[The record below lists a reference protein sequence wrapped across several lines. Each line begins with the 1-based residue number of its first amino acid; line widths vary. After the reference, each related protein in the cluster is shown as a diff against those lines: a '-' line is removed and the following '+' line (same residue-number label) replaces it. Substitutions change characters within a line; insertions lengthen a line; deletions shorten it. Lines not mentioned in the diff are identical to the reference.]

1 MLFVLKKIVL
11 RIGGMTC
18 SACSSGLEKYLSR
31 QEGVSSASVNL
42 VLSLA
47 TIEYE
52 NLSKKDLERFVK
64 EAGFQSLGEFKG
76 VEDLESKKEDKT
88 KYIVLGILILIM
100 MYLGMGE
107 MLGLPT
113 IPFLN
118 MDYPVLLSSVLL
130 LITIV
135 YLIFGFD
142 ILKSG
147 FTNLI
152 HRMPNMD
159 TLVLFSVFFSLA
171 YSLFGYVQIIL
182 GNLSYMH
189 HLYFESAA
197 MVLYFVK
204 LGRYIESFSKDQ
216 TKSAIRKLVQITP
229 SKAIVKDG
237 EKLTEVTIDEVST
250 GDTLVCRAGDKV
262 AVDGTVTSG
271 KTYVDESFITGES
284 APVLKTSGSK
294 VIAGSICYD
303 GYIEYS
309 AEKIGKESTISEI
322 VTMVVDAT
330 NTKSKVQKMADR
342 ISGYFVPIILAIAIV
357 TFILS
362 YLLGCSFSVS
372 FTHFVTVLVVAC
384 PCALG
389 LAVPLVVV
397 VSNGLCAEK
406 GLFLRNGEVL
416 ERAKTI
422 DTIVLDKTGTLTQGK
437 LRVYEFQND
446 SNLTDAEFLNVV
458 ANLESFS
465 SHPIHTAFDVT
476 KKLDVSHFKELSGMG
491 ILAKINDDEYYLGN
505 HKILTRL
512 KLKNRYQTKE
522 DNYSKS
528 GCSIIYVVQ
537 NKKLIGIIGVKDTVR
552 EESKEA
558 IREFM
563 RRGIDVVMLTGDHE
577 GVANQIAKEVGIRHV
592 ISDVLSKE
600 KASYIEKLKQD
611 GNRVIMVGDGIND
624 APALVASSIGISIN
638 QGTDVAMDS
647 ADVILMN
654 NNLSNIIDFI
664 DISKHS
670 YHIIWQNL
678 FWAFFYNALMIPIA
692 AGLLLPLG
700 IAMNPMVASIAMT
713 ISSLTVVMNSL
724 RLRRWKNERN

>member
-1 MLFVLKKIVL
+1 MKKIVL

-362 YLLGCSFSVS
+362 YLLGCSFLVS

-476 KKLDVSHFKELSGMG
+476 KKLDVSHFEELSGMG

-522 DNYSKS
+522 DDYSKA

-592 ISDVLSKE
+592 ISDVLPKE

-611 GNRVIMVGDGIND
+611 GKHVIMVGDGIND

-664 DISKHS
+664 DISKRS

-692 AGLLLPLG
+692 AGFLSPLG
-700 IAMNPMVASIAMT
+700 ITMNPMVASIAMT

>member
-1 MLFVLKKIVL
+1 MKKVVL

-476 KKLDVSHFKELSGMG
+476 KKLDVSHFEELSGMG
-491 ILAKINDDEYYLGN
+491 ILAKINDEYYLGN

-522 DNYSKS
+522 DDYSKA
-528 GCSIIYVVQ
+528 GCSIVYVVQ

-558 IREFM
+558 IREFK
-563 RRGIDVVMLTGDHE
+563 RREIDVVMLTGDHE

-592 ISDVLSKE
+592 ISDVLPKE

-611 GNRVIMVGDGIND
+611 GKHVIMVGDGIND

-664 DISKHS
+664 DISKRS

-692 AGLLLPLG
+692 AGLLSPLG
-700 IAMNPMVASIAMT
+700 ITMNPMVASIAMT

>member
-1 MLFVLKKIVL
+1 MKKIVL

-362 YLLGCSFSVS
+362 YLLGCSFLVS

-476 KKLDVSHFKELSGMG
+476 KKLDVSHFEELSGMG

-522 DNYSKS
+522 DDYSKA

-558 IREFM
+558 IHEFM
-563 RRGIDVVMLTGDHE
+563 HRGIDVVMLTGDHE

-592 ISDVLSKE
+592 ISDVLPKE

-611 GNRVIMVGDGIND
+611 GKHVIMVGDGIND

-664 DISKHS
+664 DISKRS

-692 AGLLLPLG
+692 AGLLSPLG
-700 IAMNPMVASIAMT
+700 ITMNPMVASIAMT

>member
-1 MLFVLKKIVL
+1 MKKIVL

-229 SKAIVKDG
+229 SKAILKDG

-250 GDTLVCRAGDKV
+250 GDTSVCRAGDKV

-342 ISGYFVPIILAIAIV
+342 ISSYFVPIILAIAIV

-476 KKLDVSHFKELSGMG
+476 KKLDVSHFEELSGMG

-522 DNYSKS
+522 DNYSKA

-592 ISDVLSKE
+592 ISDVLPKE

-664 DISKHS
+664 DISKRS

-692 AGLLLPLG
+692 AGLLSPLG
-700 IAMNPMVASIAMT
+700 ITMNPMVASIAMT

>member
-1 MLFVLKKIVL
+1 MKKIVL

-118 MDYPVLLSSVLL
+118 MDYPVLLSSVLF

-159 TLVLFSVFFSLA
+159 TLVLFSVFFSLV

-446 SNLTDAEFLNVV
+446 SNLSDAEFLNVV

-476 KKLDVSHFKELSGMG
+476 KKLDVSHFEELSGMG

-522 DNYSKS
+522 DNYSKA

-558 IREFM
+558 IREFK

-592 ISDVLSKE
+592 ISDVLPKE

-611 GNRVIMVGDGIND
+611 GKHVIMVGDGIND

-664 DISKHS
+664 DISKQS

-700 IAMNPMVASIAMT
+700 ITMNPMVASIAMT

>member
-1 MLFVLKKIVL
+1 MKKIVL

-52 NLSKKDLERFVK
+52 NLNKKDLERFVK

-476 KKLDVSHFKELSGMG
+476 KKLDVSHFEELSGMG

-522 DNYSKS
+522 DDYSKAC
-528 GCSIIYVVQ
+528 CSIIYVVQ

-563 RRGIDVVMLTGDHE
+563 HRGIDVVMLTGDHE

-592 ISDVLSKE
+592 ISDVLPKE

-611 GNRVIMVGDGIND
+611 GKHVIMVGDGIND

-664 DISKHS
+664 DISKRS

-692 AGLLLPLG
+692 AGLLSPLG
-700 IAMNPMVASIAMT
+700 ITMNPMVASIAMT

>member
-1 MLFVLKKIVL
+1 MKKIVL

-88 KYIVLGILILIM
+88 KYIVLGILIFIM

-303 GYIEYS
+303 GYIEYR

-330 NTKSKVQKMADR
+330 NTKSKVQKMADC

-476 KKLDVSHFKELSGMG
+476 KKLDVSHFEELSGMG
-491 ILAKINDDEYYLGN
+491 ILAKINNDEYYLGN

-522 DNYSKS
+522 DDYSKA

-558 IREFM
+558 IREFK

-592 ISDVLSKE
+592 ISDVLPKE

-611 GNRVIMVGDGIND
+611 GKHVIMVGDGIND

-664 DISKHS
+664 DISKRS

-692 AGLLLPLG
+692 AGLLSPLG
-700 IAMNPMVASIAMT
+700 ITMNPMVASIAMT

>member
-1 MLFVLKKIVL
+1 MKKIVL

-118 MDYPVLLSSVLL
+118 MDYPVLLSSVLF

-147 FTNLI
+147 FMNLI

-229 SKAIVKDG
+229 SKAILKDG

-446 SNLTDAEFLNVV
+446 SNFSNVEFLNVV

-476 KKLDVSHFKELSGMG
+476 KKLDVSHFEELSGMG

-522 DNYSKS
+522 DNYSKA

-592 ISDVLSKE
+592 ISDVLPKE

-611 GNRVIMVGDGIND
+611 GKHVIMVGDGIND

-664 DISKHS
+664 DISKQS

-700 IAMNPMVASIAMT
+700 ITMNPMVASIAMT

>member
-1 MLFVLKKIVL
+1 MKKIVL

-31 QEGVSSASVNL
+31 QEGVSFASVNL

-216 TKSAIRKLVQITP
+216 TKTAIRKLVQITP

-446 SNLTDAEFLNVV
+446 SNLSDAEFLNVV

-476 KKLDVSHFKELSGMG
+476 KKLDVSHFEELSGMG

-522 DNYSKS
+522 DDYSKA

-558 IREFM
+558 IREFK

-592 ISDVLSKE
+592 ISDVLPKE

-611 GNRVIMVGDGIND
+611 GKHVIMVGDGIND

-664 DISKHS
+664 DISKRS

-692 AGLLLPLG
+692 AGLLSPLG
-700 IAMNPMVASIAMT
+700 ITMNPMVASIAMT

>member
-1 MLFVLKKIVL
+1 MKKIVL

-113 IPFLN
+113 ILFLN

-250 GDTLVCRAGDKV
+250 GETLVCRAGDKV

-294 VIAGSICYD
+294 VIAGSICYN

-446 SNLTDAEFLNVV
+446 SNLSDAEFLNVV

-476 KKLDVSHFKELSGMG
+476 KKLDVSHFEELSGMG

-522 DNYSKS
+522 DNYSKA

-563 RRGIDVVMLTGDHE
+563 RRGIDIVMLTGDHE

-592 ISDVLSKE
+592 ISDVLPKE

-664 DISKHS
+664 DISKQS

-700 IAMNPMVASIAMT
+700 ITMNPMVASIAMT

>member
-1 MLFVLKKIVL
+1 MKKIVL

-31 QEGVSSASVNL
+31 QEGVSFASVNL

-147 FTNLI
+147 FMNLI

-446 SNLTDAEFLNVV
+446 SNLSDAEFLNVV

-476 KKLDVSHFKELSGMG
+476 KKLDVSHFEELSGMG

-522 DNYSKS
+522 DNYSKA

-558 IREFM
+558 IREFK

-592 ISDVLSKE
+592 ISDVLPKE

-611 GNRVIMVGDGIND
+611 GKHVIMVGDGIND

-664 DISKHS
+664 DISKRS

-692 AGLLLPLG
+692 VGLLSPLG
-700 IAMNPMVASIAMT
+700 ITMNPMVASIAMT

>member
-1 MLFVLKKIVL
+1 MKKIVL

-31 QEGVSSASVNL
+31 QEDVSSASVNL

-76 VEDLESKKEDKT
+76 IEDLESKKEDKT

-118 MDYPVLLSSVLL
+118 MDYSVLLSSVLL

-446 SNLTDAEFLNVV
+446 SNLSDAEFLNVV

-465 SHPIHTAFDVT
+465 SHPIHTAFDVI
-476 KKLDVSHFKELSGMG
+476 KKLDVSHFEELSGMG

-522 DNYSKS
+522 DNYSKA

-558 IREFM
+558 IRGFM

-592 ISDVLSKE
+592 ISDVLPKE

-611 GNRVIMVGDGIND
+611 GKHVIMVGDGIND

-664 DISKHS
+664 DISKQS

-700 IAMNPMVASIAMT
+700 ITMNPMVASIAMT

>member
-1 MLFVLKKIVL
+1 MKKIVL

-372 FTHFVTVLVVAC
+372 FTHFVTALVVAC

-476 KKLDVSHFKELSGMG
+476 KKLDVSHFEELSGMG

-522 DNYSKS
+522 DDYSKA

-563 RRGIDVVMLTGDHE
+563 HRGIDVVMLTGDHE

-592 ISDVLSKE
+592 ISDVLPKE

-611 GNRVIMVGDGIND
+611 GKHVIMVGDGIND

-664 DISKHS
+664 DISKQS

-700 IAMNPMVASIAMT
+700 ITMNPMVASIAMT

>member
-1 MLFVLKKIVL
+1 MKKIVL

-446 SNLTDAEFLNVV
+446 SNLSDAEFLNVV

-476 KKLDVSHFKELSGMG
+476 KKLDVSHFEELSGMG

-522 DNYSKS
+522 DDYSKA

-592 ISDVLSKE
+592 ISDVLPKE

-611 GNRVIMVGDGIND
+611 GKHVIMVGDGIND

-664 DISKHS
+664 DISKQS

-692 AGLLLPLG
+692 AGLLSPLG
-700 IAMNPMVASIAMT
+700 ITMNPMVASIAMT

>member
-1 MLFVLKKIVL
+1 MKKIVL

-88 KYIVLGILILIM
+88 KYIVLGILIFVM

-322 VTMVVDAT
+322 VTMIVDAT

-362 YLLGCSFSVS
+362 YLLECSFSVS

-446 SNLTDAEFLNVV
+446 SNLSDAEFLNVV

-476 KKLDVSHFKELSGMG
+476 KKLDVSHFEELSGMG
-491 ILAKINDDEYYLGN
+491 ILAKINNDEYYLGN

-522 DNYSKS
+522 DDYSKA

-558 IREFM
+558 IREFK

-592 ISDVLSKE
+592 ISDVLPKE

-611 GNRVIMVGDGIND
+611 GKHVIMVGDGIND

-664 DISKHS
+664 DISKRS

-692 AGLLLPLG
+692 AGLLSPLG
-700 IAMNPMVASIAMT
+700 ITMNPMVASIAMT

>member
-1 MLFVLKKIVL
+1 MKKIVL

-18 SACSSGLEKYLSR
+18 SACSSGLEKYLSC

-152 HRMPNMD
+152 HHMPNMD
-159 TLVLFSVFFSLA
+159 TLVLFSVFFSLV

-229 SKAIVKDG
+229 SKAILKDG

-330 NTKSKVQKMADR
+330 NMKSKVQKMADR

-416 ERAKTI
+416 ERAKAI

-476 KKLDVSHFKELSGMG
+476 KKLDVSHFEELSGMG

-522 DNYSKS
+522 DNYSKA

-558 IREFM
+558 IREFK

-592 ISDVLSKE
+592 ISDVLPKE

-664 DISKHS
+664 DISKQS

-700 IAMNPMVASIAMT
+700 ITMNPMVASIAMT

>member
-1 MLFVLKKIVL
+1 MKKIVL

-229 SKAIVKDG
+229 SKAILKDG

-446 SNLTDAEFLNVV
+446 SNLSDAEFLNVV

-476 KKLDVSHFKELSGMG
+476 KKLDVSHFEELSGMG

-558 IREFM
+558 IREFK

-592 ISDVLSKE
+592 ISDVLPKE

-611 GNRVIMVGDGIND
+611 GKHVIMVGDGIND

-664 DISKHS
+664 DISKRS

-692 AGLLLPLG
+692 AGLLSPLG
-700 IAMNPMVASIAMT
+700 ITMNPMVASIAMT

>member
-1 MLFVLKKIVL
+1 MKKIVL

-476 KKLDVSHFKELSGMG
+476 KKLDVSHFEELSGMG

-522 DNYSKS
+522 DNYSKA

-592 ISDVLSKE
+592 ISDVLPKE

-611 GNRVIMVGDGIND
+611 GKHVIMVGDGIND

-664 DISKHS
+664 DISKRS

-692 AGLLLPLG
+692 AGLLSPLG
-700 IAMNPMVASIAMT
+700 ITMNPMVASIAMT

>member
-1 MLFVLKKIVL
+1 MKKIVL

-142 ILKSG
+142 ILKIG

-229 SKAIVKDG
+229 SKAILKDG

-342 ISGYFVPIILAIAIV
+342 ISSYFVPIILAIAIV

-446 SNLTDAEFLNVV
+446 SNLSDAEFLNVV

-476 KKLDVSHFKELSGMG
+476 KKLDVSHFEELSGMG
-491 ILAKINDDEYYLGN
+491 ILAKINDDEYYLAN

-522 DNYSKS
+522 DNYSKA

-592 ISDVLSKE
+592 ISDVLPKE

-664 DISKHS
+664 DISKQS

-700 IAMNPMVASIAMT
+700 ITMNPMVASIAMT

>member
-1 MLFVLKKIVL
+1 MKKIVL

-31 QEGVSSASVNL
+31 QEGISSASVNL

-118 MDYPVLLSSVLL
+118 MDYPVLLSSVFL

-342 ISGYFVPIILAIAIV
+342 ISSYFVPIILAIAIV

-476 KKLDVSHFKELSGMG
+476 KKLDVSHFEELSGMG

-522 DNYSKS
+522 DDYSKA

-558 IREFM
+558 IHEFM
-563 RRGIDVVMLTGDHE
+563 HRGIDVVMLTGDHE

-592 ISDVLSKE
+592 ISDVLPKE

-611 GNRVIMVGDGIND
+611 GKHVIMVGDGIND

-664 DISKHS
+664 DISKQS

-700 IAMNPMVASIAMT
+700 ITMNPMVASIAMT

>member
-1 MLFVLKKIVL
+1 MKKIVL

-52 NLSKKDLERFVK
+52 NLSKKDLERIVK

-76 VEDLESKKEDKT
+76 IEDLESKKEDKT
-88 KYIVLGILILIM
+88 KYIVLGVLILIM

-229 SKAIVKDG
+229 SKAILKDG

-446 SNLTDAEFLNVV
+446 SNLSDAEFLNVV

-476 KKLDVSHFKELSGMG
+476 KKLDVSHFEELSGMG

-522 DNYSKS
+522 DNYSKA

-537 NKKLIGIIGVKDTVR
+537 NKKLIGIIGVKDTAR

-592 ISDVLSKE
+592 ISDVLPKE

-611 GNRVIMVGDGIND
+611 GKHVIMVGDGIND

-670 YHIIWQNL
+670 YYIIWQNL

-700 IAMNPMVASIAMT
+700 ITMNPMVASIAMT

>member
-1 MLFVLKKIVL
+1 MKKIVL

-229 SKAIVKDG
+229 SKAILKDG

-330 NTKSKVQKMADR
+330 NMKSKVQKMADR

-446 SNLTDAEFLNVV
+446 SNLSDAEFLNVV

-476 KKLDVSHFKELSGMG
+476 KKLDVSHFEELSGMG

-522 DNYSKS
+522 DNYSKA

-558 IREFM
+558 IHEFM
-563 RRGIDVVMLTGDHE
+563 HRGIDVVMLTGDHE

-592 ISDVLSKE
+592 ISDVLPKE

-611 GNRVIMVGDGIND
+611 GKHVIMVGDGIND

-664 DISKHS
+664 DISKQS

-678 FWAFFYNALMIPIA
+678 FWAFFYNALMNPIA
-692 AGLLLPLG
+692 AGLLSPLG
-700 IAMNPMVASIAMT
+700 ITMNPMVASIAMT

>member
-1 MLFVLKKIVL
+1 MKKIVL

-31 QEGVSSASVNL
+31 QEGVSFASVNL

-88 KYIVLGILILIM
+88 KYIVLGILIFIM

-476 KKLDVSHFKELSGMG
+476 KKLDVSHFEELSGMG

-522 DNYSKS
+522 DDYSKA

-563 RRGIDVVMLTGDHE
+563 HRGIAVVMLTGDHE

-592 ISDVLSKE
+592 ISDVLPKE

-611 GNRVIMVGDGIND
+611 GKRVIMVGDGIND

-664 DISKHS
+664 DISKRS

-692 AGLLLPLG
+692 AGLLSPLG
-700 IAMNPMVASIAMT
+700 ITMNPMVASIAMT

>member
-1 MLFVLKKIVL
+1 MKKIVL

-88 KYIVLGILILIM
+88 KYIVLGILIFIM

-476 KKLDVSHFKELSGMG
+476 KKLDVSHFEELSGMG

-522 DNYSKS
+522 DDYSKA

-558 IREFM
+558 IHEFM
-563 RRGIDVVMLTGDHE
+563 HRGIAVVMLTGDHE

-592 ISDVLSKE
+592 ISDVLPKE

-611 GNRVIMVGDGIND
+611 GKHVIMVGDGIND

-654 NNLSNIIDFI
+654 NSLSNIIDFI
-664 DISKHS
+664 DISKRS

-692 AGLLLPLG
+692 AGLLSPLG
-700 IAMNPMVASIAMT
+700 ITMNPMVASIAMT

>member
-1 MLFVLKKIVL
+1 MKKVVL

-88 KYIVLGILILIM
+88 KYIVLGILIFIM

-362 YLLGCSFSVS
+362 YLLGCSFLVS

-476 KKLDVSHFKELSGMG
+476 KKLDVSHFEELSGMG

-522 DNYSKS
+522 DDYSKA

-592 ISDVLSKE
+592 ISDVLPKE

-611 GNRVIMVGDGIND
+611 GKRVIMVGDGIND

-664 DISKHS
+664 DISKQS

-700 IAMNPMVASIAMT
+700 ITMNPMVASIAMT

>member
-1 MLFVLKKIVL
+1 MKKIVL

-159 TLVLFSVFFSLA
+159 TLVLFSVFFSLV

-229 SKAIVKDG
+229 SKAILKDG

-389 LAVPLVVV
+389 LAVPLVIV

-437 LRVYEFQND
+437 LRIYEFQND
-446 SNLTDAEFLNVV
+446 SNLSDAEFLNVV

-476 KKLDVSHFKELSGMG
+476 KKLDVSHFEELSGMG

-512 KLKNRYQTKE
+512 KLKNCYQTKE
-522 DNYSKS
+522 DNYSKA

-592 ISDVLSKE
+592 ISDVLPKE

-664 DISKHS
+664 DISKQS

-700 IAMNPMVASIAMT
+700 ITMNPMVASIAMT

>member
-1 MLFVLKKIVL
+1 MKKIVL

-31 QEGVSSASVNL
+31 QEGVSFASVNL

-88 KYIVLGILILIM
+88 KYIVLGILIFIM

-216 TKSAIRKLVQITP
+216 TKTAIRKLVQITP

-330 NTKSKVQKMADR
+330 NMKSKVQKMADR

-476 KKLDVSHFKELSGMG
+476 KKLDVSHFEELSGMG

-522 DNYSKS
+522 DDYSKA

-558 IREFM
+558 IREFK

-592 ISDVLSKE
+592 ISDVLPKE

-611 GNRVIMVGDGIND
+611 GKHVIMVGDGIND

-664 DISKHS
+664 DISKCS

-692 AGLLLPLG
+692 AGLLSPLG
-700 IAMNPMVASIAMT
+700 ITMNPMVASIAMT

>member
-1 MLFVLKKIVL
+1 MKKIVL

-342 ISGYFVPIILAIAIV
+342 ISSYFVPIILAIAIV

-476 KKLDVSHFKELSGMG
+476 KKLDVSHFEELSGMG

-522 DNYSKS
+522 DNYSKA

-563 RRGIDVVMLTGDHE
+563 HRGIDVVMLTGDHE

-592 ISDVLSKE
+592 ISDVLPKE

-611 GNRVIMVGDGIND
+611 GKHVIMVGDGIND

-664 DISKHS
+664 DISKQS

-692 AGLLLPLG
+692 AGLLSPLG
-700 IAMNPMVASIAMT
+700 ITMNPMVASIAMT

>member
-1 MLFVLKKIVL
+1 MKKIVL

-322 VTMVVDAT
+322 VTMIVDAT

-372 FTHFVTVLVVAC
+372 FTHFVTALVVAC

-446 SNLTDAEFLNVV
+446 SNLSDAEFLNVV

-476 KKLDVSHFKELSGMG
+476 KKLDVSYFEELSGMG

-522 DNYSKS
+522 DNYSKA
-528 GCSIIYVVQ
+528 GCSIVYVVQ

-592 ISDVLSKE
+592 ISDVLPKE

-611 GNRVIMVGDGIND
+611 GKHVIMVGDGIND

-664 DISKHS
+664 DISKQS

-700 IAMNPMVASIAMT
+700 ITMNPMVASIAMT

>member
-1 MLFVLKKIVL
+1 MKKIVL

-76 VEDLESKKEDKT
+76 IEDLESKKEDKT
-88 KYIVLGILILIM
+88 KYIVLGILIFIM

-229 SKAIVKDG
+229 SKAILKDG

-322 VTMVVDAT
+322 VTMIVDAT

-362 YLLGCSFSVS
+362 YLLECSFSVS

-446 SNLTDAEFLNVV
+446 SNLSDAEFLNVV

-476 KKLDVSHFKELSGMG
+476 KKLDVSHFEELSGMG
-491 ILAKINDDEYYLGN
+491 ILAKINNDEYYLGN

-522 DNYSKS
+522 DDYSKA

-558 IREFM
+558 IREFK

-592 ISDVLSKE
+592 ISDVLPKE

-611 GNRVIMVGDGIND
+611 GKHVIMVGDGIND

-664 DISKHS
+664 DISKRS

-692 AGLLLPLG
+692 AGLLSPLG
-700 IAMNPMVASIAMT
+700 ITMNPMVASIAMT

>member
-1 MLFVLKKIVL
+1 MKKIVL

-229 SKAIVKDG
+229 SKAILKDG

-322 VTMVVDAT
+322 VTMVVDTT

-446 SNLTDAEFLNVV
+446 SNLSDAEFLNVV

-476 KKLDVSHFKELSGMG
+476 KKLDVSHFEELSGMG

-592 ISDVLSKE
+592 ISDVLPKE

-664 DISKHS
+664 DISKQS

-700 IAMNPMVASIAMT
+700 ITMNPMVASIAMT

>member
-1 MLFVLKKIVL
+1 MKKIVL

-216 TKSAIRKLVQITP
+216 TKSAIRKLVLITP

-342 ISGYFVPIILAIAIV
+342 ISGYFVPIILSIAIV

-476 KKLDVSHFKELSGMG
+476 KKLDVSHFEELSGMG

-522 DNYSKS
+522 DNYSKA

-558 IREFM
+558 IREFK

-592 ISDVLSKE
+592 ISDVLPKE

-611 GNRVIMVGDGIND
+611 GKHVIMVGDGIND

-664 DISKHS
+664 DISKRS

-692 AGLLLPLG
+692 AGLLSPLG
-700 IAMNPMVASIAMT
+700 ITMNPMVASIAMT

>member
-1 MLFVLKKIVL
+1 MKKIVL

-229 SKAIVKDG
+229 SKAILKDG

-446 SNLTDAEFLNVV
+446 SNLSDAEFLNVV

-476 KKLDVSHFKELSGMG
+476 KKLDVSHFEELSGMG

-522 DNYSKS
+522 DNYSKA

-558 IREFM
+558 IREFK

-592 ISDVLSKE
+592 ISDVLPKE

-611 GNRVIMVGDGIND
+611 GKHVIMVGDGIND

-647 ADVILMN
+647 ADAILMN

-664 DISKHS
+664 DISKRS

-692 AGLLLPLG
+692 AGLLSPLG
-700 IAMNPMVASIAMT
+700 ITMNPMVASIAMT

>member
-1 MLFVLKKIVL
+1 MKKVVL

-216 TKSAIRKLVQITP
+216 TKTAIRKLVQITP

-362 YLLGCSFSVS
+362 YLLGCSFLVS

-476 KKLDVSHFKELSGMG
+476 KKLDVSHFEELSGMG

-522 DNYSKS
+522 DNYSKA
-528 GCSIIYVVQ
+528 GCSIVYVVQ

-552 EESKEA
+552 EESKGA
-558 IREFM
+558 IREFK

-592 ISDVLSKE
+592 ISDVLPKE

-611 GNRVIMVGDGIND
+611 GKHVIMVGDGIND

-664 DISKHS
+664 DISKRS

-692 AGLLLPLG
+692 AGLLSPLG
-700 IAMNPMVASIAMT
+700 ITMNPMVASIAMT

>member
-1 MLFVLKKIVL
+1 MKKIVL

-476 KKLDVSHFKELSGMG
+476 KKLDVSHFEELSGMG

-522 DNYSKS
+522 DDYSKA

-558 IREFM
+558 IREFK

-592 ISDVLSKE
+592 ISDVLPKE

-611 GNRVIMVGDGIND
+611 GKHVIMVGDGIND

-664 DISKHS
+664 DISKRS

-692 AGLLLPLG
+692 AGLLSPLG
-700 IAMNPMVASIAMT
+700 ITMNPMVASIAMT

>member
-1 MLFVLKKIVL
+1 MKKVVL

-446 SNLTDAEFLNVV
+446 SNLSDAEFLNVV

-476 KKLDVSHFKELSGMG
+476 KKLDVSHFEELSGMG

-505 HKILTRL
+505 HKVLTRL

-522 DNYSKS
+522 DNYSKA

-537 NKKLIGIIGVKDTVR
+537 NKKLIGIIGVKDTAR

-592 ISDVLSKE
+592 ISDVLPKE

-611 GNRVIMVGDGIND
+611 GKHVIMVGDGIND

-664 DISKHS
+664 DISKQS

-700 IAMNPMVASIAMT
+700 ITMNPMVASIAMT

>member
-1 MLFVLKKIVL
+1 MKKIVL

-362 YLLGCSFSVS
+362 YLLGCSFLVS

-446 SNLTDAEFLNVV
+446 SNLSDAEFLNVV

-476 KKLDVSHFKELSGMG
+476 KKLDVSHFEELSGMG

-522 DNYSKS
+522 DDYSKA

-558 IREFM
+558 IHEFM

-592 ISDVLSKE
+592 ISDVLPKE

-611 GNRVIMVGDGIND
+611 GKHVIMVGDGIND

-664 DISKHS
+664 DISKRS

-692 AGLLLPLG
+692 AGFLSPLG
-700 IAMNPMVASIAMT
+700 ITMNPMVASIAMT

>member
-1 MLFVLKKIVL
+1 MKKIVL

-216 TKSAIRKLVQITP
+216 TKTAIRKLVQITP

-237 EKLTEVTIDEVST
+237 EKLTEVIIDEVST

-342 ISGYFVPIILAIAIV
+342 ISSYFVPIILAIAIV

-446 SNLTDAEFLNVV
+446 SNLSDAEFLNVV

-476 KKLDVSHFKELSGMG
+476 KKLDVSHFEELSGMG

-592 ISDVLSKE
+592 ISDVLPKE

-664 DISKHS
+664 DISKQS

-700 IAMNPMVASIAMT
+700 ITMNPMVASIAMT

>member
-1 MLFVLKKIVL
+1 MKKIVL

-476 KKLDVSHFKELSGMG
+476 KKLDVSHFEELSGMG

-522 DNYSKS
+522 DDYSKA

-563 RRGIDVVMLTGDHE
+563 RRGIGVVMLTGDHE

-592 ISDVLSKE
+592 ISDVLPKE

-611 GNRVIMVGDGIND
+611 GKHVIMVGDGIND

-664 DISKHS
+664 DISKRS

-692 AGLLLPLG
+692 AGFLSPLG
-700 IAMNPMVASIAMT
+700 ITMNPMVASIAMT